1 MDCEDAVFHDT
12 INVQVFILDLKA
24 MAYAFLRSVRSRLL
38 MALLLTAVIP
48 LLLLSILFYAG
59 FKEEMQAVQTDT
71 RRQVWDSLTERAHES
86 VGSAQRLAQ
95 TKLLYWR
102 ERLEAIASLA
112 STICL
117 HPENYK
123 RGPLLWSP
131 LGFFF
136 SSMEGKANVGLI
148 YSPSSKN
155 ILSLSHFS
163 RFSYV
168 APLLASVYEGGDIQ
182 NVWIVLKNRA
192 YIIYPGIN
200 HERLAKEGKLDL
212 KTIMAPEPSGAITDF
227 SEGQSARLDPVYLDL
242 YGGGYL
248 SCFRVPIRSANETLG
263 AVAIDIMPE
272 KLLEAFDVDMLI
284 DPNGHIIAKE
294 DRSEGGWTLLF
305 AVKQG
310 HR

>member
-12 INVQVFILDLKA
+12 INARLFILDRKA

-38 MALLLTAVIP
+38 MAFLLTAVFP
-48 LLLLSILFYAG
+48 LLLLSILFYTG

-148 YSPSSKN
+148 YSQSSKN

-200 HERLAKEGKLDL
+200 HERPWFLQPTCPKIWVTSKS
-212 KTIMAPEPSGAITDF
+212 P
-227 SEGQSARLDPVYLDL
+227 
-242 YGGGYL
+242 
-248 SCFRVPIRSANETLG
+248 LG
-263 AVAIDIMPE
+263 LPCGFE
-272 KLLEAFDVDMLI
+272 FL
-284 DPNGHIIAKE
+284 
-294 DRSEGGWTLLF
+294 
-305 AVKQG
+305 
-310 HR
+310 

>member
-1 MDCEDAVFHDT
+1 
-12 INVQVFILDLKA
+12 
-24 MAYAFLRSVRSRLL
+24 

-192 YIIYPGIN
+192 YIIYPGVN
-200 HERLAKEGKLDL
+200 HERPWFLQPTCPKGWVTSKA
-212 KTIMAPEPSGAITDF
+212 
-227 SEGQSARLDPVYLDL
+227 
-242 YGGGYL
+242 
-248 SCFRVPIRSANETLG
+248 TLG
-263 AVAIDIMPE
+263 LPCGFE
-272 KLLEAFDVDMLI
+272 FL
-284 DPNGHIIAKE
+284 
-294 DRSEGGWTLLF
+294 
-305 AVKQG
+305 
-310 HR
+310 